1 MKGKK
6 TLKLKV
12 IDCFYLFLSISS
24 VKNSWIG
31 LFTIIFKVKQNFRN
45 GLKFWNGEISSKIS
59 KKKNLKIE
67 FSNKNSGFCQNF
79 AMEQNLQFDKDDIE
93 PRNWTCHFLSSMKFY
108 NFWKI
113 SKFDFLSF
121 FFIYFKLKFSS
132 QNFWT
137 ISIFS
142 QIFENFPILIF
153 CIDSQNSVS
162 KSLSKFLKNYRLG
175 WLKPFSFQNWLV
187 KFHLA
192 RRWTVLYFF
201 VSKRNCRRSEW

>member
-45 GLKFWNGEISSKIS
+45 GLKFWNSEISSKIS
-59 KKKNLKIE
+59 KKNSKIE

-113 SKFDFLSF
+113 SKFVFLNF
-121 FFIYFKLKFSS
+121 QLKFWGKIRFFQQILNLNFFVKISEKIPFRMIEAVFIPKLTGEIPSRSS
-132 QNFWT
+132 LNSVVLFRIKKKLSKIWM
-137 ISIFS
+137 INKYYEN
-142 QIFENFPILIF
+142 QIFRE
-153 CIDSQNSVS
+153 
-162 KSLSKFLKNYRLG
+162 
-175 WLKPFSFQNWLV
+175 
-187 KFHLA
+187 
-192 RRWTVLYFF
+192 
-201 VSKRNCRRSEW
+201 